1 MTLIQKMILKHI
13 CMKQRLIFITEIA
26 NGKDIGDH
34 TEGIGLGIGL
44 VLSGN
49 KPLPDVKLTQIH

>member
-1 MTLIQKMILKHI
+1 MILKHI
-13 CMKQRLIFITEIA
+13 CMIQRLIIITEIA
-26 NGKDIGDH
+26 NGEDIEDH